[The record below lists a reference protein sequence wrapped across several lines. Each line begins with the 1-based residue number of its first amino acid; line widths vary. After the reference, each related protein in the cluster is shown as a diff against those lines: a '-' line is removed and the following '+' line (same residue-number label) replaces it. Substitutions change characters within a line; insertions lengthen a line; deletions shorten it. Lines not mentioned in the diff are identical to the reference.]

1 MIPLDT
7 KQGTAVWMVYLE
19 NLKVIRVEVHHTP
32 HGMWSHEAPS
42 ADEPTSVTVV
52 VPRAA
57 TRDQFPFHTRE
68 IGIFYMTEV
77 AAQLGL
83 AERIGRMAQR
93 QRAALEELATVQA
106 TVLERVAALLE
117 GSPPGATP

>member
-42 ADEPTSVTVV
+42 ADEPTAVTVV
-52 VPRAA
+52 VP
-57 TRDQFPFHTRE
+57 TSETLDQLPFKTRE
-68 IGIFYMTEV
+68 IGVFYLTEV
-77 AAQLGL
+77 AAQVGL
-83 AERIGRMAQR
+83 ADRIGRMAQR
-93 QRAALEELATVQA
+93 QRVALEELGVSQA
-106 TVLERVAALLE
+106 KVLERVTALLE
-117 GSPPGATP
+117 GAPPGATP

>member
-7 KQGTAVWMVYLE
+7 KHGTAVWMVYLE
-19 NLKVIRVEVHHTP
+19 NLKVIRVEVHQTP
-32 HGMWSHEAPS
+32 HGMWSHDAPS

-52 VPRAA
+52 VPRSE
-57 TRDQFPFHTRE
+57 TLDQFPFHTRE
-68 IGIFYMTEV
+68 IGVFYLTEV
-77 AAQLGL
+77 AAQVGL

-93 QRAALEELATVQA
+93 QRVALEELGVAQA
-106 TVLERVAALLE
+106 KVLERVAALLE

>member
-7 KQGTAVWMVYLE
+7 KQGTAVWMVCLE
-19 NLKVIRVEVHHTP
+19 DLKVISGSVHQQP
-32 HGMWSHEAPS
+32 HGMWSKSEPS

-68 IGIFYMTEV
+68 IGVFYMTEV

-117 GSPPGATP
+117 GSPPGAAP